1 MSIMRVHKTKN
12 FTIMS
17 NHHFKEKG
25 MSLKAKGLLSLM
37 LSLPDD
43 WNYSISGLVTL
54 SKDGKD
60 SVMSA
65 LNELEKFGYLK
76 RTRLTNSKGQFQGIE
91 YDIYEQ
97 PQPQTPVAEEQ
108 NSGNQNEGNQN
119 SENPPQLNTNLIN
132 NEFNK
137 ELNEQNTN
145 GELYE
150 IIRNNVAFEA
160 LLPYYDS
167 YVDMRSDIGQPIS
180 PSGLEMLIQ
189 RCNRLAKYNI
199 NKQRVMLEA
208 ATINGWKNVY
218 SPNDHEAPAAVK
230 ENDTYRKLYEFY
242 GDDD

>member
-1 MSIMRVHKTKN
+1 MSIMRIHKTKN

-17 NHHFKEKG
+17 NYHFKEKA

-65 LNELEKFGYLK
+65 LAELEKFGYLK
-76 RTRLTNSKGQFQGIE
+76 RTRLTNSKGQFQGVE
-91 YDIYEQ
+91 YDIFEE
-97 PQPQTPVAEEQ
+97 PQPESPVAEEQ
-108 NSGNQNEGNQN
+108 NEGNQNEDNANAGDQ
-119 SENPPQLNTNLIN
+119 PQLNTKLTKDS
-132 NEFNK
+132 FNK
-137 ELNEQNTN
+137 ELKEQKTNED
-145 GELYE
+145 LYS

-160 LLPYYDS
+160 LLPYFDA
-167 YVDMRSDIGQPIS
+167 YVDMREDIGQPIS

-208 ATINGWKNVY
+208 STINGWKNVY
-218 SPNDHEAPAAVK
+218 SPNDSDAPEAVR
-230 ENDTYRKLYEFY
+230 NDDAYRKLYEY
-242 GDDD
+242 YESD

>member
-1 MSIMRVHKTKN
+1 MSIMRVHKTNN
-12 FTIMS
+12 FTVMS

-97 PQPQTPVAEEQ
+97 PQPQNPVSEEQ

-119 SENPPQLNTNLIN
+119 SENPPQLNTKLTN

-137 ELNEQNTN
+137 EFNEQNTN
-145 GELYE
+145 QDLYD

-160 LLPYYDS
+160 LLPYFDA
-167 YVDMRSDIGQPIS
+167 YVDMREDIGQPIS

-218 SPNDHEAPAAVK
+218 SPSDNDAPAAVR

>member
-1 MSIMRVHKTKN
+1 MSIMRIHKTKN

-17 NHHFKEKG
+17 NFHFKEKK

-65 LNELEKFGYLK
+65 LAELEKFGYLK
-76 RTRLTNSKGQFQGIE
+76 RTRLTNSKGQFQGVE
-91 YDIYEQ
+91 YDIFEE
-97 PQPQTPVAEEQ
+97 PQPESPVSEE
-108 NSGNQNEGNQN
+108 QNEGNQN
-119 SENPPQLNTNLIN
+119 EDNANAGDQPQLNTNSI
-132 NEFNK
+132 K
-137 ELNEQNTN
+137 ELKESSIKEQKTNED
-145 GELYE
+145 LYS

-160 LLPYYDS
+160 LLPYFDA
-167 YVDMRSDIGQPIS
+167 YVDMREDIGQPIS

-218 SPNDHEAPAAVK
+218 SPNDSDAPEAVRADEA
-230 ENDTYRKLYEFY
+230 YRKLYEYY
-242 GDDD
+242 GTD

>member
-1 MSIMRVHKTKN
+1 MSIMRVHKSKN
-12 FTIMS
+12 FTVMS
-17 NHHFKEKG
+17 NHHFREKG

-43 WNYSISGLVTL
+43 WNYSINGLVTL

-65 LNELEKFGYLK
+65 LTELEKFGYLK
-76 RTRLTNSKGQFQGIE
+76 RTRLTNSKGQFAGVE

-97 PQPQTPVAEEQ
+97 PQPQTPVSEKSHEDNQHEE
-108 NSGNQNEGNQN
+108 NSHA
-119 SENPPQLNTNLIN
+119 ENPTQLNTKLTKELK
-132 NEFNK
+132 EFNIK
-137 ELNEQNTN
+137 EQNTKE
-145 GELYE
+145 ELYSV
-150 IIRNNVAFEA
+150 IHNNVPFEA
-160 LLPYYDS
+160 LIPYFKT
-167 YVDMRSDIGQPIS
+167 YVDMREDIDSPIS

-199 NKQRVMLEA
+199 DKQRVMLEA

-218 SPNDHEAPAAVK
+218 SPNDHEAPAAVRD
-230 ENDTYRKLYEFY
+230 NDAYRKLYEFY

>member
-1 MSIMRVHKTKN
+1 MSVFRVNKTKN
-12 FTIMS
+12 YSIIS
-17 NHHFKEKG
+17 NFHFKERG
-25 MSLKAKGLLSLM
+25 LSLKAKGLLSLM

-65 LNELEKFGYLK
+65 LAELEKFGYLK
-76 RTRLTNSKGQFQGIE
+76 RTRLTNSKGQFSGVE
-91 YDIYEQ
+91 YDIFEE
-97 PQPQTPVAEEQ
+97 PQPESPVAEEQ
-108 NSGNQNEGNQN
+108 DEDNQKEVSSNAEDRTQLITNS
-119 SENPPQLNTNLIN
+119 IN

-137 ELNEQNTN
+137 ELKEQNTN
-145 GELYE
+145 GELYD
-150 IIRNNVAFEA
+150 IIRKNVAFEA
-160 LLPYYDS
+160 LLPYFDS
-167 YVDMRSDIGQPIS
+167 YVDMRSDIGAPIS

-218 SPNDHEAPAAVK
+218 SPNDNEAPAAVR

>member
-12 FTIMS
+12 FTVMS
-17 NHHFKEKG
+17 NHHFREKG

-76 RTRLTNSKGQFQGIE
+76 RTRLTNSKGQFQGVE

-97 PQPQTPVAEEQ
+97 PQPQTPVSEEQ
-108 NSGNQNEGNQN
+108 NEGKQNEEK
-119 SENPPQLNTNLIN
+119 SHAENPPQLNTKLTN

-137 ELNEQNTN
+137 EFKEQNTN

-160 LLPYYDS
+160 LLPYYDA
-167 YVDMRSDIGQPIS
+167 YVDMRDDIGQPIS

>member
-1 MSIMRVHKTKN
+1 MSIMRIHKTKN

-17 NHHFKEKG
+17 NFHFKEKK

-65 LNELEKFGYLK
+65 LAELEEFGYLK
-76 RTRLTNSKGQFQGIE
+76 RTRLTNSKGQFAGVE
-91 YDIYEQ
+91 YDIFEE
-97 PQPQTPVAEEQ
+97 PQPQEPVAEKP
-108 NSGNQNEGNQN
+108 NSDKENE
-119 SENPPQLNTNLIN
+119 ENANAEDQPQLNTNSIKNLSN
-132 NEFNK
+132 Q
-137 ELNEQNTN
+137 ELKEQNTKE
-145 GELYE
+145 ELYNV
-150 IIRNNVAFEA
+150 ILNNVPFEA
-160 LLPYYDS
+160 LIPYFKT
-167 YVDMRSDIGQPIS
+167 YVDMREDIEAPLS

-199 NKQRVMLEA
+199 DKQRVMLEA

-218 SPNDHEAPAAVK
+218 SPSDRDAPAAVRDN
-230 ENDTYRKLYEFY
+230 EAYRKLYDFY
-242 GDDD
+242 GADD

>member
-1 MSIMRVHKTKN
+1 MAIMRIHKSKN
-12 FTIMS
+12 FTVMS
-17 NHHFKEKG
+17 NHHFREKK

-43 WNYSISGLVTL
+43 WDYSVAGLATL

-65 LNELEKFGYLK
+65 LSELEKFGYLK
-76 RTRLTNSKGQFQGIE
+76 RNQTTNSKGQFAGVD

-97 PQPQTPVAEEQ
+97 PQPKNPIAEK
-108 NSGNQNEGNQN
+108 SNEAK
-119 SENPPQLNTNLIN
+119 SHADKPTQLNTQLTKSSS
-132 NEFNK
+132 K
-137 ELNEQNTN
+137 EEDTNIKNTN
-145 GELYE
+145 EELYG

-160 LLPYYDS
+160 LLPYYNA
-167 YVDMRSDIGQPIS
+167 YVDMRQDIGEPIS
-180 PSGLEMLIQ
+180 TSGLEMLIQ

-218 SPNDHEAPAAVK
+218 SPNDNEAPSSVK
-230 ENDTYRKLYEFY
+230 ENAAYKKLYNFY
-242 GDDD
+242 ENRG

>member
-17 NHHFKEKG
+17 NHHFKEKE

-76 RTRLTNSKGQFQGIE
+76 RTRLTNSKGQFAGVE

-97 PQPQTPVAEEQ
+97 PQPDSPVSEEQ
-108 NSGNQNEGNQN
+108 NEGKQNAENSHAENQ
-119 SENPPQLNTNLIN
+119 PQLNTKLTN

-137 ELNEQNTN
+137 EFNEQNTN

-160 LLPYYDS
+160 LLPYYDA
-167 YVDMRSDIGQPIS
+167 YVDMREDIGQPIS

-218 SPNDHEAPAAVK
+218 SPNDHEAPAAVRD
-230 ENDTYRKLYEFY
+230 NDTYRKLYEFY